1 MFRDRMRRAVPLLL
15 IVALCL
21 APLTAAEAGGRGSKL
36 VGSQGVLDWA
46 GLLWQRLL
54 SAWGQEGGS
63 IDPSG
68 GNSPINGNGSTTP
81 PPIDRAW
88 GEEGAS
94 IDPSG
99 GIPPINGNGST
110 TPPPI
115 DPSNG

>member
-1 MFRDRMRRAVPLLL
+1 MLRDRMRRAVPLLL

-21 APLTAAEAGGRGSKL
+21 APLTVAEAGGHGSKL
-36 VGSQGVLDWA
+36 VGSQGLLDWA

-54 SAWGQEGGS
+54 NAWGQEGGS

-68 GNSPINGNGSTTP
+68 ANPPANGNGSTTP
-81 PPIDRAW
+81 STLDRAW
-88 GEEGAS
+88 GQEGAS

-99 GIPPINGNGST
+99 GNPPINGNGST
-110 TPPPI
+110 TPTPI